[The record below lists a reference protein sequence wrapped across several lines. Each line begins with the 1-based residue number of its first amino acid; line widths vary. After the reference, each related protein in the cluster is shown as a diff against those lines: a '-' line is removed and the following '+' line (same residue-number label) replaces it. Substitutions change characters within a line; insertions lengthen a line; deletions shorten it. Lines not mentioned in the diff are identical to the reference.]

1 MANSSLCLVLASSF
15 MVLSLAAGTQFKVG
29 GSGRWSVPDNNA
41 MTYNQWAEKNRF
53 KIGDSI
59 VFTYLPDEDSVL
71 LVDDD
76 AYKNCNTSSHIDQ
89 FNDGNTVFT
98 FTHSGNFYFVSG
110 VKDNCDKN
118 EKLHVVVLADRTNTT
133 KVDEAAS
140 EMVDEKQ
147 ISLEELQPPAAGDLS
162 SDAMKSSK
170 YMVQP
175 LSSEPSM
182 EQEKELLIDELIDS
196 SMPHMVE
203 FE

>member
-29 GSGRWSVPDNNA
+29 GSGRWSAPDNNA

-76 AYKNCNTSSHIDQ
+76 VYKSCNTSSHIDQ

-118 EKLHVVVLADRTNTT
+118 EKLHVVVLGDRTN
-133 KVDEAAS
+133 KSSPAPAPLPAS
-140 EMVDEKQ
+140 
-147 ISLEELQPPAAGDLS
+147 PPAEGATG
-162 SDAMKSSK
+162 
-170 YMVQP
+170 
-175 LSSEPSM
+175 EPSPPPNAAAA
-182 EQEKELLIDELIDS
+182 KVVGVVS
-196 SMPHMVE
+196 SLGAAAIAALS
-203 FE
+203 FTF